1 MQIKPIGLRVAVKPI
16 KEEEITKS
24 GIILPDTAKEKKAE
38 GEIIA
43 IGTDVKIKELGLV
56 VGQRVLFGKY
66 AGDDVKMGD
75 EEIKILSCE
84 DVLAVIEN

>member
-1 MQIKPIGLRVAVKPI
+1 MQIKPIGYRVAVKSI
-16 KEEEITKS
+16 KEEEVTKS
-24 GIILPDTAKEKKAE
+24 GIILPDTAKEKRAE

-43 IGTDVKIKELGLV
+43 LGTGEKVKELGLS
-56 VGQRVLFGKY
+56 VGQKVLFGKY
-66 AGDDVKMGD
+66 AGDDVKIGD

>member
-43 IGTDVKIKELGLV
+43 IGTDAKIKELGLV

-75 EEIKILSCE
+75 EDIKILSCE
-84 DVLAVIEN
+84 DLLAVIE